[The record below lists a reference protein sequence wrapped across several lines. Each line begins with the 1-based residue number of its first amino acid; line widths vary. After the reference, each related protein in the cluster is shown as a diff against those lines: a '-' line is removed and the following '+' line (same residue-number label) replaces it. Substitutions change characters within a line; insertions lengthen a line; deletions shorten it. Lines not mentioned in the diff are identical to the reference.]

1 MNAVQ
6 IRGDAMF
13 MAASIELFLA
23 FVSVLMVFN
32 WRRAARGTLDRNA
45 YVGIR
50 LPRPMRSRAAWV
62 AAHRVAYRWAPLYVL
77 FNLAMGAGLFAAASR
92 GWRLAVAFIGGAG
105 LFVLIVLMCGTALFA
120 NRAAN
125 AVDAQTDHHR
135 QPRAA
140 GDVVDRVRPQ
150 RRISDRHLTI
160 LRWVFAAAACA
171 ANAVLLGSLIDGYVL
186 ALHHQLQPGDNFGI
200 RDDTALA
207 CWPRWYAAQ
216 IALFSWM
223 LFGYGLVLVG
233 AMGLYVGAAIQRRR
247 PWDIWA
253 LVLGTV
259 FVMLPFLIASGIH
272 ADSVARAITCP
283 SRPG

>member
-6 IRGDAMF
+6 IRHDAIF
-13 MAASIELFLA
+13 IAASIELFLA
-23 FVSVLMVFN
+23 FISALMVFN

-50 LPRPMRSRAAWV
+50 LPRPTRSRAAWV

-77 FNLAMGAGLFAAASR
+77 ANLAMGAGLFAAASR
-92 GWRLAVAFIGGAG
+92 GWRLAVTFIGGTG
-105 LFVLIVLMCGTALFA
+105 LFVLILLMCGTAFFA

-125 AVDAQTDHHR
+125 AVDAKTGHHR
-135 QPRAA
+135 PPATTA
-140 GDVVDRVRPQ
+140 TVDWARPQ
-150 RRISDRHLTI
+150 RRISEGHRTI

-171 ANAVLLGSLIDGYVL
+171 ANALLLGSLIDGYVL

-233 AMGLYVGAAIQRRR
+233 AMGLYVSAAIQRRP
-247 PWDIWA
+247 PWEIWA

-259 FVMLPFLIASGIH
+259 FVMLPFLIAAGIH

-283 SRPG
+283 TQAH